1 MHEVGGVGLLRIE
14 REVWYGV
21 WMSLAWLCDAAERL
35 AYLGCVTL
43 SNGDC
48 WVGGE
53 CHVGEDV
60 GGLGLGVA
68 KVCWLMQARLSK
80 LCHMAVSH
88 CSVYKL

>member
-14 REVWYGV
+14 REVGYGV

-48 WVGGE
+48 WVGGNATLE
-53 CHVGEDV
+53 RMWGFGSWSKEGVLFDAGEV
-60 GGLGLGVA
+60 E
-68 KVCWLMQARLSK
+68 Q
-80 LCHMAVSH
+80 AVSYG
-88 CSVYKL
+88 SVTL